1 MKNNNINEPQ
11 SGMGS
16 LVDING
22 YSTGLRATLKIVLCA
37 ALMLIFTYF
46 SPGAP
51 AADIAVVSAADS
63 NLDSTVSEQ
72 SINQQIQSIKAK
84 TLELNRDLFVLE
96 EELLFPD
103 NTQFAVFV
111 SVDVGHFFALDSV
124 KLTVDSEV
132 VSHYLYTERQLNAL
146 HKGGVHRLHLGNLKA
161 GSHEV
166 IAVFTGKGPQGR
178 DYRRATT
185 LMVDKQKGP
194 KHLELKIVD
203 SESMHQPT
211 FAIKEW

>member
-1 MKNNNINEPQ
+1 MDNNSNENHNK
-11 SGMGS
+11 MAA
-16 LVDING
+16 LVDTNG
-22 YSTGLRATLKIVLCA
+22 YATGLRYAAKVALCGVLI
-37 ALMLIFTYF
+37 LLFTYF
-46 SPGAP
+46 SPG
-51 AADIAVVSAADS
+51 VSAADVLQS
-63 NLDSTVSEQ
+63 DQ
-72 SINQQIQSIKAK
+72 SINAQIQAIKAK

-124 KLTVDSEV
+124 KLTVNGEV
-132 VSHYLYTERQLNAL
+132 VSHYLYTARQLDAL

-166 IAVFTGKGPQGR
+166 VAVFTGKGPQGR

-185 LMVDKQKGP
+185 LTVDKQKGP

-203 SESMHQPT
+203 SEAMHQPT